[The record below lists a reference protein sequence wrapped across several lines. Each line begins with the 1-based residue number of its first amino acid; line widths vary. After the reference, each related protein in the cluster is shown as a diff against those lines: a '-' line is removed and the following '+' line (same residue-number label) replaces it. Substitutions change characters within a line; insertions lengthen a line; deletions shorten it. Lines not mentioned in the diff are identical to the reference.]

1 VNAYTF
7 SDIGIASDEPR
18 WSFRGVYSNPAQRPG
33 AHLAAYWEAPG
44 FSPANTRNQQI
55 PTVWAAGQ
63 RNAEHMLP
71 G

>member
-18 WSFRGVYSNPAQRPG
+18 SSFRDVYSNPAQRPG

-44 FSPANTRNQQI
+44 FSPANTPRQQI